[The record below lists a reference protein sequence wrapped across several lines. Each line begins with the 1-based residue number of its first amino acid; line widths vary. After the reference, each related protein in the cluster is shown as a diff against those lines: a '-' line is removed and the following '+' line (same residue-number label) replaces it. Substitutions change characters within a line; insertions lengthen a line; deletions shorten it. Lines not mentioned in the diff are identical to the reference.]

1 MVIQLVLGL
10 VTVALMIIGF
20 VPVLP
25 LTLATTAM
33 FLAMSAAVQRLTPKG
48 QKLYNESLAYRYGL
62 KMARQP
68 VPQVE
73 ERVAEPARL
82 VQKVRLW
89 ISCSFVVAR
98 SRRFMKV
105 SC

>member
-10 VTVALMIIGF
+10 VTFALMIIGF

-48 QKLYNESLAYRYGL
+48 QKL
-62 KMARQP
+62 
-68 VPQVE
+68 
-73 ERVAEPARL
+73 
-82 VQKVRLW
+82 
-89 ISCSFVVAR
+89 
-98 SRRFMKV
+98 
-105 SC
+105 